1 MSFFGGAGFFFCF
14 FGLAPCPTPSFYYQN
29 NLFTAL
35 FISEPSGIRE
45 GGGGQGQ
52 KKKKKAC
59 LFLEGLDFFFFCF
72 FGLAPCP
79 APSFYYQTN
88 LFTALFISEP
98 SGIREGG
105 GQGQKKN
112 KWHAFF

>member
-1 MSFFGGAGFFFCF
+1 MGGGGPKKKKMACLFLGGLDFFFGF

-45 GGGGQGQ
+45 GGGGKA
-52 KKKKKAC
+52 KKQIGMPFFRGA
-59 LFLEGLDFFFFCF
+59 GFFFFCF

-79 APSFYYQTN
+79 TPSFYYQNN
-88 LFTALFISEP
+88 LFTALFISQSSNE
-98 SGIREGG
+98 SI
-105 GQGQKKN
+105 
-112 KWHAFF
+112 

>member
-1 MSFFGGAGFFFCF
+1 MPFFRGAGFFFLFF

-45 GGGGQGQ
+45 GGGG
-52 KKKKKAC
+52 KKKKKKI
-59 LFLEGLDFFFFCF
+59 GMPFFRGAGFFF

-79 APSFYYQTN
+79 TPSFYYQTN
-88 LFTALFISEP
+88 LFTALFISQSSNE
-98 SGIREGG
+98 SI
-105 GQGQKKN
+105 
-112 KWHAFF
+112 